1 MTRPVTH
8 RSPIWLMLLAISAGV
23 LDVAACRF
31 NVRDVGF
38 VDLGSQPY
46 RLFCYVDAKTDAA
59 EVTLLRDV
67 SLAVYLD
74 CNIQAEVISLKY
86 LNNGAAKAQFDLV
99 KGRPLPAAVLV
110 DGTGRGL
117 AVNIG
122 AGAGFQE
129 KIWDSLEA
137 VSESAGRSALLEQ
150 VVNRYGVLLLVE
162 GKDAARNQAVRAIAD
177 SAIELV
183 AKAIN
188 EKSLEKEIE
197 NPPSVMVV
205 KAEDRQQERILL
217 WSLGISETSV
227 NEPQLAILYG
237 RARQIG
243 SVLSGDKITKSA
255 VSAILNTIGLSCE
268 CGLDRSW
275 MQGHMIPSK
284 WEESTQSLAAKTLG
298 FDPESPAIKMEM
310 SQILSKSGQS
320 RKAKEFGNGAA
331 LLAGYS
337 EIAAN
342 VTTDQTDQSAS
353 PDKIALTNSVAPPV
367 ATPLPLPPTVTV
379 SAPVT
384 IHSRGRFLWVV
395 VTGVGIFVGLIGAFI
410 FFRTAGKH

>member
-1 MTRPVTH
+1 MTRLFLILLV
-8 RSPIWLMLLAISAGV
+8 IWAGL

-46 RLFCYVDAKTDAA
+46 RLFCYVDEKTDAA
-59 EVTLLRDV
+59 DVTLLRDV

-74 CNIQAEVISLKY
+74 CNIRAEVINLKT
-86 LNNGAAKAQFDLV
+86 LTNSAAKAQFDLV
-99 KGRPLPAAVLV
+99 KGRPFPTAVLV
-110 DGTGRGL
+110 DSTGRGL
-117 AVNIG
+117 AVEIG
-122 AGAGFQE
+122 AGSGFQE

-137 VSESAGRSALLEQ
+137 VSESTGRSTLLEQ

-177 SAIELV
+177 RAIEIV

-188 EKSLEKEIE
+188 EKSLEKDIE
-197 NPPSVMVV
+197 QPPSVMVL
-205 KAEDRQQERILL
+205 KAADRQSERILL
-217 WSLGISETSV
+217 WSLGISETSAD
-227 NEPQLAILYG
+227 EPELAILYG

-243 SVLSGDKITKSA
+243 SVLSGDKITMSA

-284 WEESTQSLAAKTLG
+284 WEDSTQSLAAKTLG

-342 VTTDQTDQSAS
+342 VTNDQTDQSTS
-353 PDKIALTNSVAPPV
+353 PDETAPTNSVAPPV
-367 ATPLPLPPTVTV
+367 ATPLPLPPTVAV
-379 SAPVT
+379 SAPV
-384 IHSRGRFLWVV
+384 SVPARAPFLVV
-395 VTGVGIFVGLIGAFI
+395 VTGIGLFVGLIGAFI
-410 FFRTAGKH
+410 FFRAAGKH